1 MENTGNYQLTII
13 IPVYNEAG
21 NIAALEQR
29 LADFMPKSIRR
40 ACVLF
45 VDDGSTDGSLDLI
58 AAACGR
64 HEGFFYI
71 ALERNSGLSA
81 ALKAGI
87 DTARSPLVGYM
98 DADLQTTPEDFNLL
112 LGHINE
118 YEMVTGIRAERRDSA
133 FKKLQSK
140 IANGFRRM
148 MTHDGMKDTGCPPQG
163 DAHGLRAP
171 HSVLHGHAQV
181 SPCISDAA
189 RLPGKAGAGEAL
201 SKNRRQVEI
210 PPHEPPCGAF
220 HRLLCLQCCP

>member
-148 MTHDGMKDTGCPPQG
+148 MTHDGMKDTGCPS
-163 DAHGLRAP
+163 R
-171 HSVLHGHAQV
+171 
-181 SPCISDAA
+181 
-189 RLPGKAGAGEAL
+189 
-201 SKNRRQVEI
+201 
-210 PPHEPPCGAF
+210 
-220 HRLLCLQCCP
+220 